1 MEDVDGTQVLAR
13 LLGEQAEF
21 LRLRGFSVD
30 CQAVPEGLRLRAYL
44 PGLTRIFDN
53 MTSNILRY
61 ADPAREVLTY
71 VVVNGP
77 RAFVHFDNCVR
88 EDADRREGTNIGCR
102 SAARQAELMGGAL
115 RTERT
120 GSRYYAI
127 LELPVPGGG
136 EAARPESA
144 RGET

>member
-1 MEDVDGTQVLAR
+1 M
-13 LLGEQAEF
+13 
-21 LRLRGFSVD
+21 RLRGFSVD

-127 LELPVPGGG
+127 LELPVPGGV